1 MLMRLEFEVTYLDG
15 QKKTV
20 QSRPATEVA
29 FERRFE
35 RTVGSLFADV
45 SVPAGASDAD
55 QAASMRSFLAN
66 LQSDYLYFLAWHAS
80 KSESPYDEWL
90 ELVDEIDWTVAK
102 SADPTSPAVPAG
114 S

>member
-1 MLMRLEFEVTYLDG
+1 MLMRLEFEITYLDG

-29 FERRFE
+29 FERRFN

-45 SVPAGASDAD
+45 SVPKGATDEE

-66 LQSDYLYFLAWHAS
+66 LQSDYLYFLAWHS
-80 KSESPYDEWL
+80 SRSEADYDDWL
-90 ELVDEIDWTVAK
+90 ELVDGIDWTVATA
-102 SADPTSPAVPAG
+102 ADPTPPAVPAG